1 MRKWECTPVPILNL
15 GSLELTAVNVRK
27 TGRRSQE
34 GGKQEKLDLSEF
46 FFRETWYEDR
56 DFNNINQKNQMNL
69 YDTFLLYT

>member
-46 FFRETWYEDR
+46 FLEKRGTKIEISTILTR
-56 DFNNINQKNQMNL
+56 RIK
-69 YDTFLLYT
+69 